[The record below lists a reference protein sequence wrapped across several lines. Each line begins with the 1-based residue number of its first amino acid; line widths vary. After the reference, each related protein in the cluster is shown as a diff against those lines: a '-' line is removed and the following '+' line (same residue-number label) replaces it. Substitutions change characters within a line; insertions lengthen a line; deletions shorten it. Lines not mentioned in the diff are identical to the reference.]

1 MNNMILYTFA
11 CLCIDG
17 EECEYIPYY
26 IPEDEPNP
34 KEYFEAQTG
43 ERVCAY
49 WKARIKNEN
58 L

>member
-1 MNNMILYTFA
+1 MNDGKTLYTFA

-49 WKARIKNEN
+49 WKARIK
-58 L
+58 

>member
-1 MNNMILYTFA
+1 MNNTILYTFA
-11 CLCIDG
+11 CRLCDS
-17 EECEYIPYY
+17 EECEYISYY

-49 WKARIKNEN
+49 WKARIK
-58 L
+58 